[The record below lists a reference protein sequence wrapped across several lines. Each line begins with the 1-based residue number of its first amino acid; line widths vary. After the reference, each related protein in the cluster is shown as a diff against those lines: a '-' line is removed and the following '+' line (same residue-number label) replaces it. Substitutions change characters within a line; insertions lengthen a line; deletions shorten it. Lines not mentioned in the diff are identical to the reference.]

1 MDMGKIPARAQVKL
15 LLNPNGA
22 ADSTPASGTK
32 SAPPW
37 VNGLTNYPSPDAAE
51 QPFGKTPLRSN
62 IKPGRSAS
70 NAAMLER
77 AGICSLL
84 RPVFHAQTG
93 KPTKVANVQ
102 RGQGQTMRP
111 GCSRNEQVKVRR

>member
-84 RPVFHAQTG
+84 RQVS
-93 KPTKVANVQ
+93 
-102 RGQGQTMRP
+102 
-111 GCSRNEQVKVRR
+111 SRCDNATVNPPADCAKSGARA